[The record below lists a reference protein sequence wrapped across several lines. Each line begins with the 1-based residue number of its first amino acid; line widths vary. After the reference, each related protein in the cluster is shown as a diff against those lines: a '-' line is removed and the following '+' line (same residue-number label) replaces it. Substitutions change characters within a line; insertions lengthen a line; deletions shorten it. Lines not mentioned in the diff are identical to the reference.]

1 MALHVYSVYL
11 YGRFPQSRGHD
22 LCAHATVDERGKVVA
37 AKCVRGQESNGWV
50 STWHWDYRYLLFS
63 WHGFPWSPGA
73 QLCFGEMWI
82 SSFSTL
88 LCSCLLYC
96 HILFFPNFEWDLLS
110 FAFSFVLLGQILCA
124 SSPLPSAISC
134 RILEYFFNSVL
145 ATKLFLGLAMGF
157 LASLLPK
164 A

>member
-1 MALHVYSVYL
+1 MGIDLALGLSL
-11 YGRFPQSRGHD
+11 LAIQ
-22 LCAHATVDERGKVVA
+22 LA
-37 AKCVRGQESNGWV
+37 WV
-50 STWHWDYRYLLFS
+50 SLIPRCSALLWGNVNLLVFHTS
-63 WHGFPWSPGA
+63 LLLPSLLSH
-73 QLCFGEMWI
+73 
-82 SSFSTL
+82 SF
-88 LCSCLLYC
+88 
-96 HILFFPNFEWDLLS
+96 FFPNFEWDLLS

-164 A
+164 AQHGGPSGSFALNLFFQDSTVCMGNMVKMITLSWEEHHCLHSNI

>member
-1 MALHVYSVYL
+1 MDGYRPGIGIIATCYLAGMGFPDPPVLSSALGKCESP
-11 YGRFPQSRGHD
+11 RFPH
-22 LCAHATVDERGKVVA
+22 
-37 AKCVRGQESNGWV
+37 
-50 STWHWDYRYLLFS
+50 FS
-63 WHGFPWSPGA
+63 APA
-73 QLCFGEMWI
+73 
-82 SSFSTL
+82 FSTVTFF
-88 LCSCLLYC
+88 
-96 HILFFPNFEWDLLS
+96 FFPNFEWDLLS